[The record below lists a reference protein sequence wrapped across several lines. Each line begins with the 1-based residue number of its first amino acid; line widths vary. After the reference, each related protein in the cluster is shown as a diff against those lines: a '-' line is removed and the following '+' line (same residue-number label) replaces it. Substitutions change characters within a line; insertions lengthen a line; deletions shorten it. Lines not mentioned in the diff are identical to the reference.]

1 MSEQLEQIYT
11 PYSYT
16 YDQFT
21 VFFHGGRVYIG
32 EKNYS
37 VGQCCVD
44 ILNLNERIL
53 DELEQRVQNFVPAA
67 WTSWRKK
74 QTAPRFPH
82 RKS

>member
-1 MSEQLEQIYT
+1 MFPRRFWCHLWCMA
-11 PYSYT
+11 

-21 VFFHGGRVYIG
+21 VFFHGGRVYIS

-53 DELEQRVQNFVPAA
+53 DELEQRVQDFVPAA
-67 WTSWRKK
+67 WTS
-74 QTAPRFPH
+74 
-82 RKS
+82 

>member
-1 MSEQLEQIYT
+1 MSEQLEQTYT

-32 EKNYS
+32 EKNYP

-44 ILNLNERIL
+44 ILNVDESTL
-53 DELEQRVQNFVPAA
+53 DELDRRCGSLFLLRG
-67 WTSWRKK
+67 TC
-74 QTAPRFPH
+74 
-82 RKS
+82 